1 MKDTNT
7 AKKTG
12 WVLIL
17 IGALVVIFSKWIVFP
32 GMVWLVGLETIAGK
46 NNIAYTPG
54 GGYHLID
61 PKPAMHWIS
70 SVIVIGV
77 LIWLVGCWLL
87 ISRKPARQPG
97 N

>member
-32 GMVWLVGLETIAGK
+32 GMVWLVGLETVAGK
-46 NNIAYTPG
+46 NNIAYTPDG
-54 GGYHLID
+54 SYHFINAR
-61 PKPAMHWIS
+61 PATEWVL
-70 SVIVIGV
+70 SVAVIGV
-77 LIWLVGCWLL
+77 LIWLVGCWMLFQR
-87 ISRKPARQPG
+87 SKSERSF
-97 N
+97 